1 MPPLDL
7 RQYKKDLRKYYKEK
21 RANLDKQKKDEM
33 DRQITGNVL
42 KLRLYKNT
50 KKLFIYVS
58 TDIEVNTREI
68 ISRAFIDGKLVA
80 VPRCI
85 PDTRQMNF
93 HIIKSF
99 EDLEPNIYSLLEP
112 YENLP
117 ILEDFNS
124 SIMIVPALSIDRRG
138 YRLGYGKG
146 YYDRYLAKYTG
157 IKIGLCY
164 SDDIRRQL
172 LYGKYDKPVDIIV
185 TEKGILRTKRQN

>member
-7 RQYKKDLRKYYKEK
+7 RLYKNDLRKYYKEK
-21 RANLDKQKKDEM
+21 RSKLDKQKKDDM
-33 DRQITGNVL
+33 DRQITQNVL
-42 KLRLYKNT
+42 KLRLYKNA
-50 KKLFIYVS
+50 KKLLIYVS
-58 TDIEVNTREI
+58 TDIEVNTRDI
-68 ISRAFIDGKLVA
+68 ISHAFKDGKVVA

-99 EDLEPNIYSLLEP
+99 DDLEPSNYSLYEP
-112 YENLP
+112 KETLP

-124 SIMIVPALSIDRRG
+124 SIMIVPALSIDQRG

-146 YYDRYLAKYTG
+146 YYDRYLVKYTG

-172 LYGKYDKPVDIIV
+172 LYGRYDKPVDLIV
-185 TEKGILRTKRQN
+185 TEKGIRRPKG